1 MKKDVAQ
8 SIPMKELEDMGF
20 FVNDGRMMHDSTAL
34 GAALSNVKVCTEEKP
49 PPGMIVQTRMLFQRE
64 VRNLRRDTTAMAGR
78 FGLAIFMSVLVG
90 IIFYDVGKS
99 NLTVSSHLQSHFGA
113 VLILLMMGMFGTAQP
128 ALLAFPQEHPVF
140 LREYSTN
147 HYSVVSYFVSRLTM
161 EAVVTAVQVLV
172 NVVVVYWLVSYKAGF
187 PTIWATS
194 YTLAMAS
201 TALAVLIGS
210 SVEDPKVAQEFL
222 PALFVPQFLF
232 AGFFVTPSLIP
243 VWLRWARYICTLTY
257 AVRIFLVA
265 EFKECARRQR
275 GCAKLLD
282 DVGAHTDETWWYWLI
297 LVSLFV
303 LFRVFALFMLRK
315 KATKSF

>member
-1 MKKDVAQ
+1 
-8 SIPMKELEDMGF
+8 LEERDF
-20 FVNDGRMMHDSTAL
+20 FSNDETMIHASSAL
-34 GAALSNVKVCTEEKP
+34 GLALPSAKVYRYEKP
-49 PPGMIVQTRMLFQRE
+49 PPGMISQTKMLFQRE
-64 VRNLRRDTTAMAGR
+64 VRNLRRDTTALAGR
-78 FGLAIFMSVLVG
+78 FGLAIFMSTLVG

-99 NLTVSSHLQSHFGA
+99 DLMVSSNLQSHFGA

-128 ALLAFPQEHPVF
+128 ALLAFPQDRPVF
-140 LREYSTN
+140 LREYSTK
-147 HYSVVSYFVSRLTM
+147 HYSVTSYFISRLTM
-161 EAVVTAVQVLV
+161 EAFVTALQVLV
-172 NVVVVYWLVSYKAGF
+172 NVVIVYWLVAYKAGF
-187 PTIWATS
+187 ATIWATA

-210 SVEDPKVAQEFL
+210 SVEDPKVAQEFM

-265 EFKECARRQR
+265 EFKECAKSQR

-282 DVGAHTDETWWYWLI
+282 DVGARSDETWWYWLV

-303 LFRVFALFMLRK
+303 LFRIFALFMLRK
-315 KATKSF
+315 QATKYF